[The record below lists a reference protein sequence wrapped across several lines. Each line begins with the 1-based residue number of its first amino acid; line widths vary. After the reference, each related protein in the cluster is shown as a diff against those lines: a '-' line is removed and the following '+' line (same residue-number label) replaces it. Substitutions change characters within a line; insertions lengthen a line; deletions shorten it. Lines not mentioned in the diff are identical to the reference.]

1 MVVLISV
8 LVFIVKVSFAIKAS
22 ETTSS
27 KMEVESQQGPH
38 FQHSP
43 PSKVSANV
51 AALKPFKQ
59 LGFDDQH
66 GASRLSQMDVAVH
79 HAYHKPQDLY
89 KPHSSYGSSS
99 NIGGGHVSSSFQ
111 SSSYF
116 SGGGNQQH
124 MYGNSISSNSWPA
137 AVGGG
142 SNVNNNEMSKG
153 DYIHQS
159 RSHPNDI
166 LSNVG
171 IELPSEQILGKFFI
185 YPSTFHQQKLQSM

>member
-1 MVVLISV
+1 M
-8 LVFIVKVSFAIKAS
+8 LVFIVRVSFAINAS
-22 ETTSS
+22 EWSSS
-27 KMEVESQQGPH
+27 KMEVESQQGPSLKN
-38 FQHSP
+38 SP
-43 PSKVSANV
+43 LSKVSVNV

-66 GASRLSQMDVAVH
+66 GANRLSQTDVTVH

-99 NIGGGHVSSSFQ
+99 NSGGGHVSSSFQ

-116 SGGGNQQH
+116 SGGGYQQQ

-137 AVGGG
+137 VVGGG

-153 DYIHQS
+153 DYKHQS
-159 RSHPNDI
+159 QSHPNDI

-171 IELPSEQILGKFFI
+171 IQLPSEQILGKLFFYLSI
-185 YPSTFHQQKLQSM
+185 YIALTKYCVCK